1 MLKAMI
7 RFCSCSDM
15 NDSST
20 GSVWKLGKSILETIL
35 ASALDNVK
43 IAQVREHNIEF
54 MLTAKFILIAL

>member
-1 MLKAMI
+1 
-7 RFCSCSDM
+7 M